1 MDKKE
6 KRKFDFLS
14 TSNFNKI
21 PPPPPGSKN
30 NINVVIPSNKDTL
43 DSLKKTANP
52 KENIQRRPKL
62 RSSKESEKSS
72 LIITPNL
79 CNFQKFE
86 FTLKNHRQF
95 VQTLVWIL
103 NFVREN
109 HQTENDFHIKSKQ
122 NLKNISLHYDYC
134 KKLDFCICIK
144 DF

>member
-21 PPPPPGSKN
+21 PVSKN
-30 NINVVIPSNKDTL
+30 NLNTVIPSNKDTL
-43 DSLKKTANP
+43 DSQKKTANP
-52 KENIQRRPKL
+52 KENIQRRPKQ
-62 RSSKESEKSS
+62 RNSKETEKSS
-72 LIITPNL
+72 LITPNF

-103 NFVREN
+103 NFVRDRS
-109 HQTENDFHIKSKQ
+109 Q
-122 NLKNISLHYDYC
+122 
-134 KKLDFCICIK
+134 
-144 DF
+144 

>member
-21 PPPPPGSKN
+21 PVSKN
-30 NINVVIPSNKDTL
+30 NINAVTQSNKDA
-43 DSLKKTANP
+43 LKKTANP

-62 RSSKESEKSS
+62 RNSKEAEKSS
-72 LIITPNL
+72 LITPNF

-95 VQTLVWIL
+95 VQTLVWIF
-103 NFVREN
+103 NYVNYN
-109 HQTENDFHIKSKQ
+109 H
-122 NLKNISLHYDYC
+122 
-134 KKLDFCICIK
+134 
-144 DF
+144 